1 MRRASAAA
9 VVRSTTAT
17 GLSCVWVLAH
27 WLPMVDASD
36 VNSIPAPSA
45 EPSAAEVRA
54 AQLANVLARAVRD
67 GEVAVPDALRVLRHE
82 LRRRNTNKK
91 LKIVTRSRRAQ
102 EAIEKYGET
111 AMPKN
116 DSDDALHADH
126 VYPLT
131 EDSLR
136 RTDTVERWIEE
147 LKRIQ
152 MVVCV
157 TADENYRLEAV
168 ERSGITGPLKYAE
181 AGVVFT
187 SEDLPWAVG
196 S

>member
-1 MRRASAAA
+1 
-9 VVRSTTAT
+9 
-17 GLSCVWVLAH
+17 
-27 WLPMVDASD
+27 
-36 VNSIPAPSA
+36 
-45 EPSAAEVRA
+45 
-54 AQLANVLARAVRD
+54 LARAVRD
-67 GEVAVPDALRVLRHE
+67 GEIAVPDALRVLRHE

-102 EAIEKYGET
+102 EVIEKYGE
-111 AMPKN
+111 AAVPKN

-136 RTDTVERWIEE
+136 QTDTVQSWTDE
-147 LKRIQ
+147 LRRIQ

-168 ERSGITGPLKYAE
+168 ERSGITGPSKYAK
-181 AGVVFT
+181 AGVEFT
-187 SEDLPWAVG
+187 TARLPWAVDI
-196 S
+196 